1 MTRMPVATT
10 GMRATRKVTVA
21 HGVQAP
27 SGHAE
32 HCGLSGSVAVVPK
45 EARGR
50 GADPPR
56 LGGASSSS
64 WRVLGEERR
73 RRRYYVR
80 SACQCVA
87 CAFRLYVT
95 RKWAASG
102 GKRKPRRYVRGFVI
116 AVSTRRAGLHPPPG
130 QVGLGPIEYPRS
142 ELGDDAAGRTGR
154 HSVVLAVGPCS
165 ESLWAHS
172 AMIRAL
178 AVGTAF
184 PGRSPRPHSVSGR
197 PVCSVPP
204 RPTGADPVGSLTCA
218 LSTAS
223 FRADSA
229 TLPGSPHPDPTL
241 PLRCAR
247 RARGTKA
254 GAVASRPSSQ
264 PSCPLAAATRTCAH
278 TRNVKARGVVP
289 SDRPT
294 EPHMPQW
301 SATGSWSGTTR
312 LAPRLPADLAS
323 A

>member
-1 MTRMPVATT
+1 M
-10 GMRATRKVTVA
+10 A

-73 RRRYYVR
+73 RRRYYAR

-204 RPTGADPVGSLTCA
+204 RPAGADPVGSLTCA

-229 TLPGSPHPDPTL
+229 QRCQAHRIQIRPS
-241 PLRCAR
+241 RCAAHGEPEELKRVR
-247 RARGTKA
+247 RR
-254 GAVASRPSSQ
+254 VDHRRSLLDPWQRRREP
-264 PSCPLAAATRTCAH
+264 AH

-289 SDRPT
+289 SERPT

-301 SATGSWSGTTR
+301 SATGS
-312 LAPRLPADLAS
+312 
-323 A
+323 

>member
-1 MTRMPVATT
+1 
-10 GMRATRKVTVA
+10 MRATRKVTVA
-21 HGVQAP
+21 HGVPAP

-154 HSVVLAVGPCS
+154 HSRSSSGEPPLVGAGRLPFWVYLIYKSAFQKNRPALRGAGSGPVLRKPVGPFCHDS
-165 ESLWAHS
+165 GTGSGHRLSRPIAEAPFS
-172 AMIRAL
+172 IRA
-178 AVGTAF
+178 
-184 PGRSPRPHSVSGR
+184 
-197 PVCSVPP
+197 
-204 RPTGADPVGSLTCA
+204 
-218 LSTAS
+218 
-223 FRADSA
+223 
-229 TLPGSPHPDPTL
+229 
-241 PLRCAR
+241 AR
-247 RARGTKA
+247 
-254 GAVASRPSSQ
+254 VH
-264 PSCPLAAATRTCAH
+264 CAAA
-278 TRNVKARGVVP
+278 
-289 SDRPT
+289 RP
-294 EPHMPQW
+294 W
-301 SATGSWSGTTR
+301 SA
-312 LAPRLPADLAS
+312 AS
-323 A
+323 LYS